1 MPTSYSLL
9 SFRIR
14 ADLYAQLAALEKGG
28 LPTDKAFALLD
39 LPKPLQPRLVSA
51 RACLA
56 KGMEIAA
63 SGLRSGLFT
72 ELDATLI
79 RAATS
84 AGSPAVVYRRLA
96 DYYTHRA
103 RQASAIR
110 SRLALPAF
118 VLIVALFVQPLPA
131 LLTGSLGF
139 GAYLLQCLRPLI
151 ALGGIAWLAT
161 SLPDR
166 INRGRSTPTRVWNE
180 RTLLALPLFGDMNK
194 RRNIRDFFESLALM
208 LEAGI
213 PILDAL
219 PKAVETIRHHQIK
232 SSFANIKKAIERGAT
247 LTQALSTI
255 PFLENSPSIAL
266 INTGE
271 SSGAL
276 PEMLFRYAAM
286 ETAAINNFHEQV
298 ATWLPR
304 IVYAAIAA
312 WIAYGILTGAGVA
325 PALPAD
331 LR

>member
-1 MPTSYSLL
+1 MPTSHSSL

-14 ADLYAQLAALEKGG
+14 ADLYTQLAALEKGG
-28 LPTDKAFALLD
+28 LPTDRAFALLD
-39 LPKPLQPRLVSA
+39 LPRPVQPRLVKA
-51 RACLA
+51 RAYLA
-56 KGMEIAA
+56 KGVEIAA
-63 SGLRSGLFT
+63 SGVRSGLFT
-72 ELDATLI
+72 ELEATLI

-96 DYYTHRA
+96 DYYTQRA

-110 SRLALPAF
+110 SRLALPAL
-118 VLIVALFVQPLPA
+118 VLVVALFV
-131 LLTGSLGF
+131 
-139 GAYLLQCLRPLI
+139 QCLRPLI
-151 ALGGIAWLAT
+151 ALGGIAWLVT
-161 SLPDR
+161 SLPDW
-166 INRGRSTPTRVWNE
+166 INRGPSTPTRAWIE
-180 RTLLALPLFGDMNK
+180 RALLALPLFGDMHK

-219 PKAVETIRHHQIK
+219 PKAVETIRNHQIQ
-232 SSFANIKKAIERGAT
+232 SSFAKIKKTIEHGAT
-247 LTQALSTI
+247 LAQALSVI

-271 SSGAL
+271 NSGAL

-286 ETAAINNFHEQV
+286 ETAAINHFHEQV
-298 ATWLPR
+298 AAWLPR

-312 WIAYGILTGAGVA
+312 WIAYGILAGAGVA
-325 PALPAD
+325 PTLPAD

>member
-1 MPTSYSLL
+1 MPTSHSSL

-14 ADLYAQLAALEKGG
+14 ADLYTQLAALEKGG
-28 LPTDKAFALLD
+28 LPTDRAFALLD
-39 LPKPLQPRLVSA
+39 LPRPVQPRLVKA
-51 RACLA
+51 RAYLA
-56 KGMEIAA
+56 KGVEIAA
-63 SGLRSGLFT
+63 SGVRSGLFT
-72 ELDATLI
+72 ELEATLI

-96 DYYTHRA
+96 DYYTQRA

-110 SRLALPAF
+110 SRLALPAL
-118 VLIVALFVQPLPA
+118 VLVVALFVQPLPA
-131 LLTGSLGF
+131 LLTGSLGL
-139 GAYLLQCLRPLI
+139 GGYLVQCLRPLI
-151 ALGGIAWLAT
+151 ALGGIAWLVT
-161 SLPDR
+161 SLPDW
-166 INRGRSTPTRVWNE
+166 INRGPSTPTRAWIE
-180 RTLLALPLFGDMNK
+180 RALLALPLFGDMHK

-219 PKAVETIRHHQIK
+219 PKAVETIRNHQIQ
-232 SSFANIKKAIERGAT
+232 SSFAKIKKTIEHGAT
-247 LTQALSTI
+247 LAQALSVI

-271 SSGAL
+271 NSGAL

-286 ETAAINNFHEQV
+286 ETAAINHFHEQV
-298 ATWLPR
+298 AAWLPR

-312 WIAYGILTGAGVA
+312 WIAYGILAGAGVA
-325 PALPAD
+325 PTLPAD